1 MQNQNRFRSWATWL
15 SVASL
20 ITFVSKTYFGQEI
33 PESDQLINLILVVL
47 TGFGILNNPTDKEN
61 F

>member
-1 MQNQNRFRSWATWL
+1 MQSRFKSWATWL

-20 ITFVSKTYFGQEI
+20 ITFVSKTYFMYEI
-33 PESDQLINLILVVL
+33 PEADQLVNLVLVAL
-47 TGFGILNNPTDKEN
+47 TGFGVLNNPTDKEN